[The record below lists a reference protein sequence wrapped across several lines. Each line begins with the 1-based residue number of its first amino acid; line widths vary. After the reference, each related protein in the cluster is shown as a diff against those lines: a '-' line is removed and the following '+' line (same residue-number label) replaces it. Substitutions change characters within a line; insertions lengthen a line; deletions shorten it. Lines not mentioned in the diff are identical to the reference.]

1 MAIARKTALPGRL
14 PAVAP
19 ANGDN
24 RGMEQGVDGW
34 KAEIAAAAARL
45 VVEDG
50 LEYGP
55 AKRQAVRV
63 LGLPVRTRLPGNDEI
78 ENAVFE
84 HIAIFCADTQPRELA
99 ALRLLAVR
107 WMERLAAF
115 RPHLGSAVWRGS
127 ATRQSDIVLEL
138 YCDDSKSAEIAL
150 IDARIAYDPRTVN
163 GMRGDTVEALSVS
176 DFCPDLNA
184 MVSIHLLVYDHDD
197 LRGALRHGAK
207 GRTGRGDL
215 AALRELMRSQTPS

>member
-1 MAIARKTALPGRL
+1 MTP
-14 PAVAP
+14 VAP
-19 ANGDN
+19 AVCATDSVDN
-24 RGMEQGVDGW
+24 AGMEKGGDAW

-63 LGLPVRTRLPGNDEI
+63 LGLPPRTPLPGNDMLE
-78 ENAVFE
+78 EAVFD
-84 HIAIFCADTQPRELA
+84 HIAIFCADTQPQELA
-99 ALRLLAVR
+99 ALRELAER
-107 WMERLAAF
+107 WMVRLAPF

-150 IDARIAYDPRTVN
+150 IDAHITYQPRTVH
-163 GMRGDTVEALSVS
+163 GMRGDSVDALSVS
-176 DFCPDLNA
+176 DFCPGLHA
-184 MVSIHLLVYDHDD
+184 MVSIHLLIYDHDD
-197 LRGALRHGAK
+197 LRGALRHDAK
-207 GRTGRGDL
+207 GRTARGDL
-215 AALRELMRSQTPS
+215 AALRELMQATTR